1 MWTPGEEHSEQRE
14 PQSNVS
20 EQGAFPVCFRDHEVG
35 GVPGAEGEDGGEGGV
50 RSEIDWGAG
59 QQGVAVHFK
68 DSAFSLKKQKAPGG
82 FQCDLPYVSRGSL
95 SLVSWELTEGVKGRW
110 NLGDQLADTCS
121 VKSEKPA
128 APTR

>member
-1 MWTPGEEHSEQRE
+1 MWTSGEKHSEQRE
-14 PQSNVS
+14 PQSKVS
-20 EQGAFPVCFRDHEVG
+20 DQGAFLVCFRDHEVG
-35 GVPGAEGEDGGEGGV
+35 GVAGAEGEDRGEGGV

-59 QQGVAVHFK
+59 QQEVAVHFK
-68 DSAFSLKKQKAPGG
+68 EIAFSLKKQKARG
-82 FQCDLPYVSRGSL
+82 FHYDLPYVSRGPL
-95 SLVSWELTEGVKGRW
+95 LHVSWESTKGIKGRW